1 MEGKGPRFERETVIT
16 FNEEEAEAV
25 IWTASETIYRRL
37 IKRLDRVYLAEDGER
52 HAVFKFPKEFI
63 NLPRL
68 KAQKSLTPT
77 QRAQLA
83 SRLSRSPQ
91 NVGEKGQSGVSV
103 TKPETDNGPTGLG
116 PPEKRWWWRCWM
128 AWCYKN
134 CGRRQRPEQNK
145 GPGER
150 LCSQCLERQKARW
163 FDPHPHKESR
173 SSGRSFRSDRRW
185 RE

>member
-37 IKRLDRVYLAEDGER
+37 IKRLGRAYLAEDGER

-63 NLPRL
+63 SLPRL

-77 QRAQLA
+77 QRAELA

-91 NVGEKGQSGVSV
+91 NVGEKRQSGVSV
-103 TKPETDNGPTGLG
+103 TKPETDNGLMTG
-116 PPEKRWWWRCWM
+116 
-128 AWCYKN
+128 
-134 CGRRQRPEQNK
+134 
-145 GPGER
+145 
-150 LCSQCLERQKARW
+150 
-163 FDPHPHKESR
+163 
-173 SSGRSFRSDRRW
+173 
-185 RE
+185 

>member
-37 IKRLDRVYLAEDGER
+37 IKRLGRSYLAEDGER

-63 NLPRL
+63 SLPRL

-77 QRAQLA
+77 QRAELA

-91 NVGEKGQSGVSV
+91 NVGEKRQSGVSI
-103 TKPETDNGPTGLG
+103 TKPETDNGLMTGYGCLKSG
-116 PPEKRWWWRCWM
+116 GGGGVGWRGVTKI
-128 AWCYKN
+128 AADGKDRN
-134 CGRRQRPEQNK
+134 RTK
-145 GPGER
+145 GQV
-150 LCSQCLERQKARW
+150 S
-163 FDPHPHKESR
+163 
-173 SSGRSFRSDRRW
+173 
-185 RE
+185 